1 MVVEGGVVEPWPKRV
16 FGSLGLILSLV
27 TSNVSMLIRKTKYK
41 LIIKLT
47 A

>member
-1 MVVEGGVVEPWPKRV
+1 MIDRCQELTVNKGVFEFQALKISYIV
-16 FGSLGLILSLV
+16 
-27 TSNVSMLIRKTKYK
+27 SNISIAIRKTKYK